1 MNVWCGC
8 TVYQTSKIR
17 GLGASK
23 KKKYGFLCPVSALAK
38 AFWAVV
44 EAKESGEA
52 SENRG
57 KVCVRLLLPPHLHFL
72 RPLSLPPLATI
83 ELQGSRGLEPPS
95 PPPPH
100 PDPPFKVLCFSKSR
114 YYKKFLT
121 QKMTSWSPKQL
132 IFHGTIPKAEDRHN
146 RISGGQ

>member
-1 MNVWCGC
+1 M
-8 TVYQTSKIR
+8 
-17 GLGASK
+17 
-23 KKKYGFLCPVSALAK
+23 VSYAQFPRLQRHFEQWWK
-38 AFWAVV
+38 RKNQGRLMKT
-44 EAKESGEA
+44 EEKT
-52 SENRG
+52 
-57 KVCVRLLLPPHLHFL
+57 VRLLLPPHLYFL

-95 PPPPH
+95 APPPH

-132 IFHGTIPKAEDRHN
+132 IFDGTIPKAEDRHN